1 MKIYCR
7 TRENRDIL
15 SKFVGKDFWILCD
28 IWLNIG
34 KRWSFNHQW
43 VRVIADLGDSYR
55 CKYISAF
62 GDEDF
67 KLFADKSSIGSD
79 AGASVLKKN
88 EIRVVQ
94 PVEILTTDDL
104 FCLTREDI
112 EQEASEE
119 D

>member
-1 MKIYCR
+1 MKIYCK
-7 TRENRDIL
+7 TKEDRDIL
-15 SKFVGKDFWILCD
+15 SKLVGKDFWILCD
-28 IWLNIG
+28 IWLKIG

-43 VRVIADLGDSYR
+43 VRIIDDLGDSYR

-62 GDEDF
+62 GNENF
-67 KLFADKSSIGSD
+67 RLSTEKSSTGSD
-79 AGASVLKKN
+79 AGASVLNKN